1 MITRDPVFRYRN
13 ATSED
18 VPALIALI
26 APLEADGTLVR
37 RNRELLEQE
46 IDRFILA
53 EHDGVVVGSAALYPF
68 WEEQAGELACLA
80 VAPDYRRA
88 GIGEAL
94 LQRIEDRARAAGLL
108 RLFVLTTRTAHWFLE
123 RGFVEV
129 GVDALPKEK
138 RALYNY
144 QRRSKVFVK
153 NLFER
158 NPL

>member
-1 MITRDPVFRYRN
+1 
-13 ATSED
+13 
-18 VPALIALI
+18 
-26 APLEADGTLVR
+26 
-37 RNRELLEQE
+37 
-46 IDRFILA
+46 
-53 EHDGVVVGSAALYPF
+53 
-68 WEEQAGELACLA
+68 LA